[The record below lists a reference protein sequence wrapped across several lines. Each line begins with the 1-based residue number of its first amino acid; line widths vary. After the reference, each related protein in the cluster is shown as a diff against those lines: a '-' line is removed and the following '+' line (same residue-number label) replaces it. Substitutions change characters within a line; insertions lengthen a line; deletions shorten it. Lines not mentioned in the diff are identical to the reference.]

1 MKIGEENENKSN
13 TDMEN
18 NKFWFKYAHLPVEL
32 FANKRLSKI
41 DCLVFAMI
49 NLKDSP
55 EKHCYASNN
64 FFASLLSVT
73 EKTIS
78 NSIKRLKL
86 EEYIENVSFNGR
98 QRVIKIKEGWQ
109 KKHELFLLKI
119 VHNQE
124 TFKEPSMQHG
134 RNLPENSIKEPS
146 MQHGRKVPA
155 IIKDNNNQ
163 ENSIVL
169 LETKEIVSNK
179 TIKAFLRSSNAK
191 TLTTSSQ
198 EKIREN
204 KGRLLHRRNISKSLS
219 APENL
224 LSSKSLSAPENLL
237 SSKSLSAPENLLS
250 SKNLSVPENLL
261 LSKSLSP
268 INRKEISIDLKNH
281 SPLPTVPTASARVQD
296 IFDYWRSL
304 DLHFTNKEKALKT
317 YKNDIKMVKMLL
329 EDYTPDE
336 IKMIIARFSIA
347 ALDDDYLPLKIK
359 KKEYQKMPISIF
371 IERKYKDKK
380 DESLKSYSLF
390 KFYSKN
396 EPKPITSALEIPD
409 SEVTCSMI
417 TNQLKKLYKR
427 EVLGGLSLPDDVNT
441 NNQFIT
447 AATKLIEFW
456 GNNRPRIIGSYTP
469 AEMAIC
475 LFNAVKLAVREN
487 LYKISPG
494 WLCSNTMFS
503 DRLPKYLNKEGIIDD
518 CQDDG
523 YYRWN
528 TCKQRGESDDEEDR
542 SGDIVD
548 YLTREEEEDRS
559 SD

>member
-134 RNLPENSIKEPS
+134 RNLP
-146 MQHGRKVPA
+146 A

-179 TIKAFLRSSNAK
+179 TIKAFSRSSNAK

-219 APENL
+219 APGSL
-224 LSSKSLSAPENLL
+224 PSSMN
-237 SSKSLSAPENLLS
+237 
-250 SKNLSVPENLL
+250 
-261 LSKSLSP
+261 LSP
-268 INRKEISIDLKNH
+268 INRKEISTDLKNH
-281 SPLPTVPTASARVQD
+281 SPLPTVPTAPARVQD
-296 IFDYWRSL
+296 IFDYWESL
-304 DLHFTNKEKALKT
+304 DLHFTNKEKAPKT
-317 YKNDIKMVKMLL
+317 YKNDINMVKALL
-329 EDYTPDE
+329 KEYTPDE
-336 IKMIIARFSIA
+336 IKMVIARFSIA
-347 ALDDDYLPLKIK
+347 ALDNNCLPSEIK

-390 KFYSKN
+390 KFYSEN
-396 EPKPITSALEIPD
+396 EPKSITPALKIPD
-409 SEVTCSMI
+409 DVTCSMI
-417 TNQLKKLYKR
+417 ANQLKKLYRR
-427 EVLGGLSLPDDVNT
+427 EVLGGLSLPDNVNI
-441 NNQFIT
+441 NNQFIL
-447 AATKLIEFW
+447 ASTKLIEFW

-518 CQDDG
+518 CRDDG

-548 YLTREEEEDRS
+548 YLTREEEENEEEEEKNREGRVRMLQHRQEIEEKKEQKWKAKRMHDE
-559 SD
+559 DVTFDIPGDVTFDL